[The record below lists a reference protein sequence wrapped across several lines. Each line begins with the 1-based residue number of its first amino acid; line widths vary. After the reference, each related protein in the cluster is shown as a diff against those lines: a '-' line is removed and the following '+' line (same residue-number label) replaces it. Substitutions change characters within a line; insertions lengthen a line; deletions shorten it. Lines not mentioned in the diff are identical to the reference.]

1 MGEQAV
7 SHSAGCDPVVSVQA
21 IRKVFT
27 PRRRAKGQPTVAVD
41 DISFDLAPG
50 SSLGI
55 VGESGSGKTTLAR
68 MLVGLEAPTSG
79 RILIDGREVRMG
91 TSGRERRERARRIQ
105 MVFQDPYTSLDPTQ
119 EIGACLDE
127 VLRLLTDADASAR
140 AARVVEL
147 LELVGLQ
154 RRHVHALPS
163 ALSGGQRQRVAIA
176 RCLAANASILIL
188 DEAVSALDVS
198 VQSQVLNLLAD
209 LRIDAKLTYL
219 FISHDLAVVRQ
230 LCDEVLVMRRGRCV
244 ERGATDTV
252 LSNPQ
257 HDYTRLL
264 LDSVPR
270 LGWTPERINRTRQ
283 ELDRA

>member
-1 MGEQAV
+1 MAEHAV
-7 SHSAGCDPVVSVQA
+7 RVESL
-21 IRKVFT
+21 RKVFV
-27 PRRRAKGQPTVAVD
+27 PRRGSAAAPTVAVD
-41 DISFDLAPG
+41 DVSFDVAQG
-50 SSLGI
+50 GSLGI
-55 VGESGSGKTTLAR
+55 VGESGSGKTTIAR
-68 MLVGLEAPTSG
+68 MLVGLETPTSG
-79 RILIDGREVRMG
+79 TITVDGHPVLGG
-91 TSGRERRERARRIQ
+91 TSTRERRERARRIQ

-119 EIGACLDE
+119 SIGSCLNE
-127 VLRLLTDADASAR
+127 VLRLHSTSTKSGR

-147 LELVGLQ
+147 LEQVGLQ
-154 RRHVHALPS
+154 SRHAEALPA

-176 RCLAANASILIL
+176 RCLASAAGIIIL

-209 LRIDAKLTYL
+209 LRKESALTYL

-244 ERGATDTV
+244 EFGPTESV
-252 LSNPQ
+252 LSSPQ

-270 LGWTPERINRTRQ
+270 LGWTPERALRPPQ
-283 ELDRA
+283 ENDDA